1 MGSYVLD
8 YHALYLQHFMSTEW
22 KAVKDGE
29 LFLEQVG
36 PRILLLEGVD
46 YFGTSD
52 NFSGRKKEQLS
63 GAKLRW

>member
-8 YHALYLQHFMSTEW
+8 YHALYLQHFMSIQW

-29 LFLEQVG
+29 LFPEQVG

-46 YFGTSD
+46 YFRTSD
-52 NFSGRKKEQLS
+52 NFSGRKK
-63 GAKLRW
+63 RTT